1 VGEAHGIRAGTAK
14 ALGIST
20 EEDVDRL
27 IAESRSEQRAWIM
40 KHCGRC
46 QRRHCIVGIAFDRP
60 TQTPYTEKGILELVL
75 PMTITVKNKT
85 PLVVPPAVRRQ
96 AGLKSGDRLE
106 FKVSGRVITIL
117 PKPSAADDEYTAAE
131 RRAIDHGITQ
141 SEKEYGAGKS
151 YGPFETADEAIA
163 SLNAS
168 LRRRSAAAKKLKSVS
183 R

>member
-1 VGEAHGIRAGTAK
+1 
-14 ALGIST
+14 
-20 EEDVDRL
+20 
-27 IAESRSEQRAWIM
+27 
-40 KHCGRC
+40 
-46 QRRHCIVGIAFDRP
+46 
-60 TQTPYTEKGILELVL
+60 
-75 PMTITVKNKT
+75 MTITVKNKT